1 MKQNLTG
8 KRFGKLTVLSQAPQ
22 LENRYFTWNCR
33 CDCGGEIVVNT
44 KRLTRGTITN
54 CGCVP
59 KAKNQRSLILTGEV
73 FGSLTVLKRAENKG
87 QRTAWLC
94 KCECGNEVV
103 MTTHNLRTDKRKNCG
118 CKSCKVPYHQDLT
131 GQRIGLLTV
140 EEKTEHRDY
149 KRSVMWKCHCECGNI
164 VLYSADKLLHG
175 RIKSCGCYRKNEIQ
189 GKINDTLHR
198 VDGTCI
204 ERLNIKKARSDNKA
218 GHIGIQKI
226 NDSCYRAHIGFQ
238 GKRYYLGSFSTLD
251 EAIKAR
257 RRGEQMHIDYL
268 NQYYKKTYSE

>member
-94 KCECGNEVV
+94 KCDCGNEVV
-103 MTTHNLRTDKRKNCG
+103 VTTQNLRASRTKSCG
-118 CKSCKVPYHQDLT
+118 CKAHDNPFYRDLT
-131 GQRIGLLTV
+131 GRRIGLLTV
-140 EEKTEHRDY
+140 KEKTEHRDY
-149 KRSVMWKCHCECGNI
+149 KGSILWKCHCDCGNE
-164 VLYSADKLLHG
+164 VLYSADTLVHG
-175 RIKSCGCYRKNEIQ
+175 GVKSCGCYRKRELNS
-189 GKINDTLHR
+189 KISKRPHR
-198 VDGTCI
+198 LEGTCI
-204 ERLNIKKARSDNKA
+204 ERLNIQKPRPDNRS
-218 GHIGIQKI
+218 GHVGICKI
-226 NDSCYRAHIGFQ
+226 NDNCYQAHIGFQ
-238 GKRYYLGSFSTLD
+238 GKQYYLGTFTTLED
-251 EAIKAR
+251 AIKAR
-257 RRGEQMHIDYL
+257 RRGEKMHTDFL
-268 NQYYKKTYSE
+268 NRYYEEIRN